1 MGRKAS
7 PAPHGTDKVERV
19 QRKALG
25 TPGSEEGLKKLDVQV
40 FIEEPEAAN
49 A

>member
-1 MGRKAS
+1 MEQIKWS
-7 PAPHGTDKVERV
+7 VFK
-19 QRKALG
+19 RKALG

-40 FIEEPEAAN
+40 FIEEPEAVN